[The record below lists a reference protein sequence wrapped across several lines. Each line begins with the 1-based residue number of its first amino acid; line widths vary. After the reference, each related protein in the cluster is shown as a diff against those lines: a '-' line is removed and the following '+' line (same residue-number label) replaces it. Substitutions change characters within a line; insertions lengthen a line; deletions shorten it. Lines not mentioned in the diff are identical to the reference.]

1 MRGRRRAAAA
11 LGGLFARPVDAPAE
25 RRVRIRAERALSGL
39 SALLAV
45 TTLLWHDWI
54 EVVLRVDPD
63 SGSGALEWAVV
74 GACAATSV
82 AFAALAHREARK
94 ALVPLADR

>member
-1 MRGRRRAAAA
+1 VCASEPRG
-11 LGGLFARPVDAPAE
+11 
-25 RRVRIRAERALSGL
+25 ALSGL

-94 ALVPLADR
+94 ALVSLADR

>member
-11 LGGLFARPVDAPAE
+11 LGGLFARLVDAPAK
-25 RRVRIRAERALSGL
+25 RRVRIGTERALSVL

-45 TTLLWHDWI
+45 TTLLWHGWI

-82 AFAALAHREARK
+82 AFAVLAQREARK
-94 ALVPLADR
+94 PLVPLADR